1 MKECNTRENWK
12 RIIGKAQVEKTFPA
26 IFKSYSTDRNVKSLT
41 DSSEGK
47 HTKRTERADRREW
60 HSKIILEDFI
70 SDCELKMY
78 SSPEIVE
85 CRNAIKKHMLLV
97 MQKSFSCLFQTLN
110 DIRKANSIIQFV
122 FMMSTYSDE
131 VMTICDWI
139 FKRGFWDNF
148 TFVVNEILHRK
159 YRVLNPYYIPPIAQ
173 QQYNI
178 LYCNESVKRR
188 LLSILAISAKIKLSQ
203 LREK

>member
-1 MKECNTRENWK
+1 MDNLDEKYKSKNPFTVPDRYFDTLGDRVMDRIKDEDGKTR
-12 RIIGKAQVEKTFPA
+12 KT
-26 IFKSYSTDRNVKSLT
+26 S
-41 DSSEGK
+41 
-47 HTKRTERADRREW
+47 
-60 HSKIILEDFI
+60 
-70 SDCELKMY
+70 
-78 SSPEIVE
+78 
-85 CRNAIKKHMLLV
+85 
-97 MQKSFSCLFQTLN
+97 LFQTLN